1 MNPVALTPE
10 EAKRRILEILQE
22 GEVQPTWHC
31 RNERMP
37 ERGVTMRDVL
47 HVLQA
52 GEIRRAA
59 EWDARHNDWKY
70 RVEGEDVEGAE
81 LIAVTIIV
89 AEAMRLVIV
98 TVF

>member
-10 EAKRRILEILQE
+10 EAKRRILEILQD

-31 RNERMP
+31 RTERMP
-37 ERGVTMRDVL
+37 ERGATMRDVL
-47 HVLQA
+47 HVLRG

-59 EWDARHNDWKY
+59 EWDEQHGEWKY
-70 RVEGEDVEGAE
+70 RVEGADIEGDE
-81 LIAVTIIV
+81 LIAITVILT
-89 AEAMRLVIV
+89 AQMRLVIV